1 MGNILLISE
10 RPKAF
15 GDLVHQLEK
24 SNFRVFVR
32 SYNVFVQK
40 KHTETIVDLVL
51 YELSLSD
58 NDNIRNIGFINKYGT
73 IPIYV
78 FGDKISCEEEVA
90 YYDAG
95 ATGVVRM
102 PFQAPTVAARLKS
115 VMLLLEKTSRVIN
128 KVKIGPV
135 EIDLHN
141 RVLKKQDVV
150 IKLTNVESKILHILI
165 QNKNTVVDKDAII
178 SFAWNNDDSA
188 TDNALGIHVARLRSK
203 VEYDRNAKIID
214 TIWGI
219 GYRLN
224 YHTDF

>member
-1 MGNILLISE
+1 MGNILLISD

-24 SNFRVFVR
+24 SNFRVFAR
-32 SYNVFVQK
+32 SYNLFVQK
-40 KHTETIVDLVL
+40 KHTETIVDFVL
-51 YELSLSD
+51 YELALSHE
-58 NDNIRNIGFINKYGT
+58 DNIRNISFINKYGT

-78 FGDKISCEEEVA
+78 FGQKVSDEEEVA

-95 ATGVVRM
+95 ANGVIKI
-102 PFQAPTVAARLKS
+102 PFSASIVVARLKS

-128 KVKIGPV
+128 KVTIGPV

-141 RVLKKQDVV
+141 RVLKKQDAI
-150 IKLTNVESKILHILI
+150 IKLTNVESKILHILL

-178 SFAWNNDDSA
+178 NFAWNNDDSA
-188 TDNALGIHVARLRSK
+188 TDNALGIHIARLRSK
-203 VEYDRNAKIID
+203 VEFDSNSQIID

-224 YHTDF
+224 YHTDY

>member
-24 SNFRVFVR
+24 IKFSVFVR

-78 FGDKISCEEEVA
+78 FGDKISCEEVA

-115 VMLLLEKTSRVIN
+115 VMLLLEK
-128 KVKIGPV
+128 
-135 EIDLHN
+135 
-141 RVLKKQDVV
+141 
-150 IKLTNVESKILHILI
+150 
-165 QNKNTVVDKDAII
+165 DK
-178 SFAWNNDDSA
+178 
-188 TDNALGIHVARLRSK
+188 
-203 VEYDRNAKIID
+203 
-214 TIWGI
+214 
-219 GYRLN
+219 
-224 YHTDF
+224 